1 MVAAVTRA
9 TQTLLLAV
17 TGAVL
22 LRMAAG
28 DAYLRYVTRGCAGR

>member
-22 LRMAAG
+22 VRMAAG
-28 DAYLRYVTRGCAGR
+28 DSYLRYVNSWMR